1 MIDVSTPKARH
12 RFYGRSA
19 WQTVRKQVL
28 KRDNYECV
36 WCKKKGRVTTAKTA
50 KLEVDHIKELE
61 YYPELALDPS
71 NLRTLCHDCH
81 NIRHDRHNDNRKV
94 SDDEIFYF

>member
-36 WCKKKGRVTTAKTA
+36 WCKKKGRVTTAKT
-50 KLEVDHIKELE
+50 
-61 YYPELALDPS
+61 YYPELALEPS

-94 SDDEIFYF
+94 FDDEIFYF